1 MSASA
6 GLSIAVV
13 GYGKMGHAIEE
24 AARRRGHRV
33 SLRIDPLGGD
43 VRGVDEID
51 DAAASKIDIALE
63 FSAPETA
70 AGNVKAL
77 LERGLPV
84 VCGST
89 GWDAALDEAR
99 ALAREREVGFLWA
112 PNFALGVQLTFRI
125 VQAAAKQLGALSGFS
140 PFLVEEHHD
149 AKRDAPSGTARRLA
163 EILVK
168 ETPGKRRYAAAPAK
182 EPISADCVP
191 VAWVRAGAIP
201 GTHRV
206 GWDGPGETLEI
217 THRVRDRGVFAA
229 GAVHAAEWT
238 VTERGPRTIDDM
250 LDAVL
255 SGPRDH

>member
-1 MSASA
+1 MSGQE

-33 SLRIDPLGGD
+33 TLRVDPLGGD

-51 DAAASKIDIALE
+51 EAASRSIDIALE

-70 AGNVKAL
+70 ARNVKEL
-77 LERGLPV
+77 LDKGVPV

-89 GWDAALDEAR
+89 GWDVELEAARE
-99 ALAREREVGFLWA
+99 LARERGIGFLWA

-125 VQAAAKQLGALSGFS
+125 VEQAARQLGALSGFA

-168 ETPGKRRYAAAPAK
+168 QTPGKRRYAAAPPTK
-182 EPISADCVP
+182 PIAADCVP

-229 GAVHAAEWT
+229 GAVQAAEWT
-238 VTERGPRTIDDM
+238 VTERGPRSIDDM

-255 SGPRDH
+255 AGPRDH